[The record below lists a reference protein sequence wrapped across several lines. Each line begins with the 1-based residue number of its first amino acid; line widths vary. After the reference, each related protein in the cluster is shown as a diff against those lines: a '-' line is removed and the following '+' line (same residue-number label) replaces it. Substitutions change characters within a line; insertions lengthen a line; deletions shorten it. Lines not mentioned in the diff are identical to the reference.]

1 MKGKMVNVVDSGE
14 KKIRARILAEVIASC
29 Y

>member
-14 KKIRARILAEVIASC
+14 KKILVRILAEVIASC

>member
-14 KKIRARILAEVIASC
+14 KKISVRILAEVIASC

>member
-14 KKIRARILAEVIASC
+14 KKIRVRILAEVIVSC

>member
-1 MKGKMVNVVDSGE
+1 MKGKMVNLVDSGE
-14 KKIRARILAEVIASC
+14 KKIRVRILAEVIASC

>member
-1 MKGKMVNVVDSGE
+1 MNGKMVNLVDSGE
-14 KKIRARILAEVIASC
+14 KKIRVRILAEVIASC